1 MSTLE
6 SSGEFCQ
13 IIFKN
18 GPRKLWLAT
27 LTPSSELVMMTAV
40 MRKLLTGFLL
50 SLFAVNGFGADKRI
64 LSFTGIFADEP
75 PRRGIENA
83 ATLQNFFRALADTR
97 SGQRLEP
104 VRIMHFGDSHVAA
117 DVLTAAIRHRFQ
129 QDFGD
134 GGAGFI
140 VPKNPMTTRRPGVTT
155 GATSGWVIE
164 GIGGRVEP
172 DRIYG
177 PAGIALSANQRDERA
192 WVEAAGNHFELY
204 YVRQPGGGRVDVLL
218 DGASVLD
225 SPLSLLS
232 PALEAAHLFFDSPA
246 NARHRIEIRTLSSGK
261 VRILGIVAERIAP
274 GVVYDVLGVNG
285 ARASRILGWNQPA
298 LAEVLAAR
306 KPDLIVLEYG
316 TNEITDAGW
325 TPTSYQRLLAG
336 ILRRLHEA
344 APQASLLLIGP
355 PDRSDLA
362 IAADRM
368 PSMIVAQRRAA
379 NAAGAAF
386 WSSYDAMGGAEAM
399 NLWTG
404 QGLGQADHVHL
415 TRAGY
420 KRLAD
425 YFYQDLTLAFGNAA
439 PNRRRNPTLDR
450 P

>member
-40 MRKLLTGFLL
+40 MRKLSTIFLL

-362 IAADRM
+362 IAADKM
-368 PSMIVAQRRAA
+368 SSMIVANGARPTRRARLFGA
-379 NAAGAAF
+379 RTTLWAARK
-386 WSSYDAMGGAEAM
+386 
-399 NLWTG
+399 
-404 QGLGQADHVHL
+404 Q
-415 TRAGY
+415 
-420 KRLAD
+420 
-425 YFYQDLTLAFGNAA
+425 
-439 PNRRRNPTLDR
+439 
-450 P
+450 